1 MRNIFGAD
9 DDRLL
14 ENQIWMNDD
23 DSNDKDDFTPC
34 AMTVRC
40 LITVRCS
47 FLPST
52 YNVSR
57 DVGLAF
63 LTAAHVFEKV
73 KKRDNS
79 FELDTFDMGFYP
91 GETKTLT
98 ILNPSALL
106 SQHGFTDPTTMT
118 LAIARKPRRTSKLK
132 SRHRCRVKKCPGH
145 SNEQGHVVCS
155 NKGCEKLLTHKC
167 YVTLLVILV

>member
-1 MRNIFGAD
+1 
-9 DDRLL
+9 
-14 ENQIWMNDD
+14 
-23 DSNDKDDFTPC
+23 
-34 AMTVRC
+34 MTVRC
-40 LITVRCS
+40 LIIVCCS

-57 DVGLAF
+57 DVDLAS

-73 KKRDNS
+73 KEQDNS
-79 FELDTFDMGFYP
+79 FELDKFDLEFYP

-118 LAIARKPRRTSKLK
+118 LVIARKPRQTSKLK
-132 SRHRCRVKKCPGH
+132 SRHRCHAKKCPGH
-145 SNEQGHVVCS
+145 SNEQKHVVCS
-155 NKGCEKLLTHKC
+155 NCKRAHYSGLER
-167 YVTLLVILV
+167 